1 MVGRIQMV
9 DLGLKRCV
17 YFTMDRNCLCLLL
30 YLGTQLTTI
39 HVKLQSESRPFFL
52 VQPAANTV
60 EIGAVEDYDQFFANV
75 PPGSVSLTSSPI
87 PYHRVDS
94 SNG

>member
-1 MVGRIQMV
+1 MVN
-9 DLGLKRCV
+9 LGLKRCV
-17 YFTMDRNCLCLLL
+17 YFTTDRNCLCLLL

-39 HVKLQSESRPFFL
+39 HEKLQLESRPCFL
-52 VQPAANTV
+52 ARPSANTA

-75 PPGSVSLTSSPI
+75 PSESVSLSPSPI
-87 PYHRVDS
+87 QHHGVDS